1 MDAYLPRIVDTE
13 LDMLTDGLP
22 AVVIEGPRAVGKTE
36 TALRRARTVH
46 RLDDGRQLAI
56 VRGDPERLLAGS
68 PPILIDEWQRYP
80 DSWDMVR
87 RRVDAD
93 PGTARFLLTGS
104 AAPATR
110 PTHSGAGRMVTLRMH
125 PMSLAERGIT
135 EPTVSLA
142 ELLSGSRP
150 QLAGRSAMKLSD
162 YALEIERSGFPAI
175 RELDRGLRERQI
187 GSYLDRVVEHDI
199 DELGTGVRDR
209 ASLGRWLEA
218 FAAATAT
225 TAAYTSIRD
234 AATPGAGDP
243 PSMATVAA
251 YRRVMEQMW
260 IVEELPA
267 WLPTR
272 SRLRRLA
279 ASPKHH
285 LADPAL
291 AMSSLGI
298 NAEALLDGIATPQA
312 TQRDGTLLG
321 HLFES
326 LVAQSVRVYAQASRA
341 RVSHLRT
348 RGGEQEVDL
357 IVERRDGNVVALE
370 VKLTAAVEDSDVRHL
385 RWLTDRIGDNLLD
398 AAVISTGNEAYRRPD
413 GIGVIPAALL
423 GA

>member
-1 MDAYLPRIVDTE
+1 
-13 LDMLTDGLP
+13 MLTDGLP

-46 RLDDGRQLAI
+46 RLDDSRQLAI

-68 PPILIDEWQRYP
+68 LPILIDEWQRYP

-150 QLAGRSAMKLSD
+150 LLAGRSAMKLSD

-209 ASLGRWLEA
+209 ASLRRWLEA

-298 NAEALLDGIATPQA
+298 NAEALLDGIATPQV

-398 AAVISTGNEAYRRPD
+398 AAVISTGNEAYRRQD

>member
-1 MDAYLPRIVDTE
+1 MNAYLPRIVDAE
-13 LDMLTDGLP
+13 LDLLTDGLP

-46 RLDDGRQLAI
+46 RLDDSRQLAI
-56 VRGDPERLLAGS
+56 VRGDPERLLAGN

-87 RRVDAD
+87 RRVDAG

-104 AAPATR
+104 AAPATL
-110 PTHSGAGRMVTLRMH
+110 PTHSGAGRFVTLRMR

-150 QLAGRSAMKLSD
+150 RLAGRSAMKLSD

-175 RELDRGLRERQI
+175 RELDRGLREHQI

-199 DELGTGVRDR
+199 NELGTGVRDR
-209 ASLGRWLEA
+209 ASLQRWLQA

-225 TAAYTSIRD
+225 TATYTSIRG

-243 PSMATVAA
+243 PSMATVAV

-285 LADPAL
+285 LTDPAL
-291 AMSSLGI
+291 AMSALGI
-298 NAEALLDGIATPQA
+298 DAEALLDGIATPQVA
-312 TQRDGTLLG
+312 LRDGALLG
-321 HLFES
+321 NLFES
-326 LVAQSVRVYAQASRA
+326 LVAQSVQVYAQASRA

-348 RGGEQEVDL
+348 RGGEHEVDL
-357 IVERRDGNVVALE
+357 IAERRDGRVVALE
-370 VKLTAAVEDSDVRHL
+370 VKLTATVDDGDVRHL
-385 RWLTDRIGDNLLD
+385 RWLADRIGDNLLD
-398 AAVISTGNEAYRRPD
+398 AAVISTGHEAYRRQD
-413 GIGVIPAALL
+413 GIGVVPAALL

>member
-1 MDAYLPRIVDTE
+1 
-13 LDMLTDGLP
+13 MLTDGLP

>member
-1 MDAYLPRIVDTE
+1 
-13 LDMLTDGLP
+13 MLTDGLP

-46 RLDDGRQLAI
+46 RLDDSRQLAI

-150 QLAGRSAMKLSD
+150 LFAGRSAMKLSD

-209 ASLGRWLEA
+209 TSLRRWLEA

-234 AATPGAGDP
+234 AATPGTGDP

-398 AAVISTGNEAYRRPD
+398 AAVISTGNEAYRRQD

>member
-1 MDAYLPRIVDTE
+1 
-13 LDMLTDGLP
+13 MLTGGLP

-56 VRGDPERLLAGS
+56 VRGDPERLLAGG

-87 RRVDAD
+87 RRVDTD

-150 QLAGRSAMKLSD
+150 LLAGRSAMKLSD

-209 ASLGRWLEA
+209 ASLRRWLEA

-234 AATPGAGDP
+234 AATPGASDP

-298 NAEALLDGIATPQA
+298 NAEALLGGIATPQV

-398 AAVISTGNEAYRRPD
+398 AAVISTGSEAYRRQD

>member
-1 MDAYLPRIVDTE
+1 
-13 LDMLTDGLP
+13 MLTGGLP

-150 QLAGRSAMKLSD
+150 LLAGRSAMKLSD

-199 DELGTGVRDR
+199 DDLGTGVRDR
-209 ASLGRWLEA
+209 ASLRRWLEA

-398 AAVISTGNEAYRRPD
+398 AAVISTGNEAYRRQD

>member
-13 LDMLTDGLP
+13 LDMLTGGLP

-56 VRGDPERLLAGS
+56 VRGDPERLLAGG

-87 RRVDAD
+87 RRVDTD

-150 QLAGRSAMKLSD
+150 LLAGRSAMKLSD

-209 ASLGRWLEA
+209 ASLRRWLEA

-234 AATPGAGDP
+234 AATPGASDP

-298 NAEALLDGIATPQA
+298 NAEALLGGIATPQV

-398 AAVISTGNEAYRRPD
+398 AAVISTGSEAYRRQD

>member
-1 MDAYLPRIVDTE
+1 
-13 LDMLTDGLP
+13 MLTDGLP

-46 RLDDGRQLAI
+46 RLDDGRKLAI
-56 VRGDPERLLAGS
+56 VRGEPERLLAGD

-104 AAPATR
+104 AAPATQ
-110 PTHSGAGRMVTLRMH
+110 PTHSGAGRIVTLRMH
-125 PMSLAERGIT
+125 PMSLTERGIT

-150 QLAGRSAMKLSD
+150 PLTGRSAMKLSD
-162 YALEIERSGFPAI
+162 YALETERSGFPAI
-175 RELDRGLRERQI
+175 RQLDRGLRQRQI
-187 GSYLDRVVEHDI
+187 DSYLDRIVEHDI

-209 ASLGRWLEA
+209 ASLRRWLEA

-234 AATPGAGDP
+234 AATPGVGDP
-243 PSMATVAA
+243 PSMATIAV

-260 IVEELPA
+260 IIEELPA

-285 LADPAL
+285 LTDPAL
-291 AMSSLGI
+291 AMSALGLD
-298 NAEALLDGIATPQA
+298 AEALLDGISSPQV

-321 HLFES
+321 NLFES

-348 RGGEQEVDL
+348 RGGEQQVDL
-357 IVERRDGNVVALE
+357 IVERRDGRVVALE
-370 VKLTAAVEDSDVRHL
+370 VKLAAAVDDSDVRHL
-385 RWLTDRIGDNLLD
+385 RWLADRIGDNLLD
-398 AAVISTGNEAYRRPD
+398 AAVISTSHEAYRRQD